1 MLIIIAIL
9 IPFGFFCLNCWE
21 QTGDFLLICT
31 IKTTIITSIYPLL
44 IAFLFFKLLN
54 KPLKIFLIFC
64 SIILILNLIEQSI
77 IWLAINRFEM
87 IAPYMEYWDV
97 ETTDFLSILYYL
109 TNFSMLGWFY
119 YQLLPKKY
127 SNTVLGVAIS
137 LILATFIN
145 YLFIEGFKRPG
156 IFNPAVDVIFTSGL
170 PAFYLWH
177 LSRRTTNFPLQ
188 KNPYFWI
195 SFGLMF
201 SNLIA
206 LFLYLTADIIKGEDY
221 NLFIKLLI
229 ARNIFE
235 IVAQIF
241 FAIAFWNVRFVRY
254 IPLPSDQE

>member
-64 SIILILNLIEQSI
+64 VIILILNLIEQSI
-77 IWLAINRFEM
+77 IWLAINRYET
-87 IAPYMEYWDV
+87 IAPYMTYWDIS
-97 ETTDFLSILYYL
+97 TTDFLSIFYYL
-109 TNFSMLGWFY
+109 TNFSLLGWFY
-119 YQLLPKKY
+119 HQLLPKKY
-127 SNTVLGVAIS
+127 ANIVVGIAVS
-137 LILATFIN
+137 LALATLIN
-145 YLFIEGFKRPG
+145 YLFIEGYKRPG
-156 IFNPAVDVIFTSGL
+156 VFSPAVDVIFTSGL

-177 LSRRTTNFPLQ
+177 LSRRTINFPLQ

-221 NLFIKLLI
+221 KLFIKLLI